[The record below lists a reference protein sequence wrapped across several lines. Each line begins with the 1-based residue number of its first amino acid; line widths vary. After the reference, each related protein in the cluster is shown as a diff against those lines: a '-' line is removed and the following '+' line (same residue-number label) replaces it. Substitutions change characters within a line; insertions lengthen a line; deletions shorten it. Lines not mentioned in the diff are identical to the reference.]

1 MEISFRQFTCERIA
15 HNREE
20 HIRKRENIS
29 EKERIFQKKREY
41 FRKRENISEKER
53 KLQE

>member
-29 EKERIFQKKREY
+29 EKERIFQKRE
-41 FRKRENISEKER
+41 KASGINHNLTALER
-53 KLQE
+53 Y

>member
-29 EKERIFQKKREY
+29 EKRES
-41 FRKRENISEKER
+41 FRNKS
-53 KLQE
+53 